1 MTTPLPPL
9 QTAPHESSKRR
20 ELAALRERRKARL
33 ENDRLR
39 RLQDTRHSPG
49 LGNTE
54 NTGEGSTTTTPVPAL
69 RDAPRGSP
77 KRRVSAT
84 QLAELRKRMAG
95 YREEERP
102 RNLQKEQELRDT
114 LANTECDAETAGESS
129 TRTPQDSTEAGVPPV
144 AVTAPPPQ
152 ASDNVQQPEPT
163 NSNPTELEVALAIP
177 NLRPEDRAFVER
189 AIFKSTKKMVPGN
202 ATTARYVPDL
212 LRGHRTNV
220 FAGDSALTT
229 GVQGTRTGLKA
240 SSNTTGKHSTTSL
253 WGYVPVVGAFLLT
266 LLDTPIHR
274 NTRPLRRPK
283 RTR

>member
-1 MTTPLPPL
+1 M
-9 QTAPHESSKRR
+9 APHKSSKCC
-20 ELAALRERRKARL
+20 ELTALKEWRKAHL
-33 ENDRLR
+33 KNDRLC
-39 RLQDTRHSPG
+39 RLQDMRHSLG
-49 LGNTE
+49 LGDTE
-54 NTGEGSTTTTPVPAL
+54 NTGKGSTTTMPVPAL
-69 RDAPRGSP
+69 QDAPRRSL
-77 KRRVSAT
+77 KHRISVT
-84 QLAELRKRMAG
+84 QLTELRNRMAG
-95 YREEERP
+95 YREEECL
-102 RNLQKEQELRDT
+102 RNLQKEQELQDA

-129 TRTPQDSTEAGVPPV
+129 MWTPQDSTEAGVPPV
-144 AVTAPPPQ
+144 TVTVPPPQ
-152 ASDNVQQPEPT
+152 ASDNVQQPGPT

-177 NLRPEDRAFVER
+177 NLCPEDRAFVKR

-202 ATTARYVPDL
+202 AMTARYVPAL
-212 LRGHRTNV
+212 LCGHRTNV

-283 RTR
+283 RMW